1 MHKFDSLSESLTVP
15 ALGVVLVAG
24 EGAGTGHAH
33 GVGQVGVEAARFAQ
47 NLGRQTN
54 GITKQKR
61 TNNMQISSSFF
72 LGGVSN
78 MKTYGQQR
86 VETPFEIG
94 VDRRRLA
101 GDAELLDAVGGGG
114 GVGGGVGAAGVAGV
128 AADALRL
135 RWEKRE

>member
-1 MHKFDSLSESLTVP
+1 
-15 ALGVVLVAG
+15 
-24 EGAGTGHAH
+24 
-33 GVGQVGVEAARFAQ
+33 
-47 NLGRQTN
+47 
-54 GITKQKR
+54 
-61 TNNMQISSSFF
+61 
-72 LGGVSN
+72 

-101 GDAELLDAVGGGG
+101 GDAELLDAAGVGVGG

-135 RWEKRE
+135 RWEKRK